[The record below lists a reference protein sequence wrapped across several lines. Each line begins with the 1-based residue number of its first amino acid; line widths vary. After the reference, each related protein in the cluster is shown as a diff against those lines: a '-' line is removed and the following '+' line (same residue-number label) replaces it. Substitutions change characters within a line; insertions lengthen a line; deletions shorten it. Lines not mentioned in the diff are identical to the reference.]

1 MAKEESKQEEVSR
14 LRILNEIY
22 KTENENIKRE
32 YRILFDKYTLEKNK
46 GLIRRVK
53 NKLRS
58 IIKRG

>member
-1 MAKEESKQEEVSR
+1 VAKEESKQEEVSR